1 MYATVLMGWLG
12 LQNKKNKIPFAKWH
26 LDKLK
31 KEELIISF

>member
-1 MYATVLMGWLG
+1 MLRYSWDGWDF
-12 LQNKKNKIPFAKWH
+12 KIKYNKIPFAKWH